1 MYAVRVSDDPR
12 RELADLAAMAREWL
26 VWEDELGGHG
36 FRVLETAR
44 EGRSTSPGTVRAE
57 TGRGETA
64 DGGPSMPATAAAPPL
79 EAAVRASETSPG
91 TVAAPRFGAAP
102 EGRPGTSRDE
112 TAVRTSLSVLAERAA
127 ACQAC
132 RLHETRTHSVFAR
145 GNPLA
150 EVAFVGEGPGFHE
163 DQQGLPFVG
172 PAGQLLDRMIAA
184 MGYRPDDVYVC
195 NVVKCRPPDNRTPL
209 PDEGLAC
216 SPFLAEQ
223 LHLVA
228 PKAIV
233 ALGRCAAENLG
244 VMPDGGKGWRGSW
257 GTWNGIPVMPTYH
270 PAFLLRS
277 PQFKRQV
284 WDDLQRVMAHLG
296 RPSRG

>member
-1 MYAVRVSDDPR
+1 MSDDPR

-36 FRVLETAR
+36 FRVLEAAR
-44 EGRSTSPGTVRAE
+44 EGRSTSPGTIRAE
-57 TGRGETA
+57 SRIDASSAVGPPERPRDVASPPPGEPLA
-64 DGGPSMPATAAAPPL
+64 AQASPPAFVPAVDRGGPA
-79 EAAVRASETSPG
+79 
-91 TVAAPRFGAAP
+91 
-102 EGRPGTSRDE
+102 RDE
-112 TAVRTSLSVLAERAA
+112 TSLRASLTVIAERAA
-127 ACQAC
+127 ACQGC
-132 RLHETRTHSVFAR
+132 RLHETRTNSVFAR

-150 EVAFVGEGPGFHE
+150 DVAFVGEGPGFHE
-163 DQQGLPFVG
+163 DQQGVPFVG

-184 MGYRPDDVYVC
+184 MGYHPDDVYVC

-209 PDEGLAC
+209 PDEALAC

-223 LHLVA
+223 LRLVA

-244 VMPDGGKGWRGSW
+244 VMPEGGKGWRGSW
-257 GTWNGIPVMPTYH
+257 GKWNGIPVMPTYH